1 MQWENDEL
9 ICIDSIGKVPTRW
22 DFNELITMRPE
33 SLIRQVKVLAYNFQ
47 VSPLTQNCPKPE
59 RNMKKVYVLLPFY
72 KKNTI

>member
-33 SLIRQVKVLAYNFQ
+33 SLIRQVKVQAWCFFAIFMK
-47 VSPLTQNCPKPE
+47 TQIKFSDVQWFE
-59 RNMKKVYVLLPFY
+59 MKLQ
-72 KKNTI
+72 